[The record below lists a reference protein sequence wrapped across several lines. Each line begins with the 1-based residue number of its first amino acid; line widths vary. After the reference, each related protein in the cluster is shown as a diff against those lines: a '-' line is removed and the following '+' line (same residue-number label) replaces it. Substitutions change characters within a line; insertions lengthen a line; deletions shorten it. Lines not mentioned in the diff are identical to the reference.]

1 MTVYYTATLLAVGSA
16 LIAQSLAV
24 PDTVGPNEAYR
35 QARAHA
41 RLFAYLTGAILATVA
56 ALRWRV
62 GTDYGNY
69 VNEYDVYAAAP
80 WRGYTLL
87 NEPGLRFIAKLSA
100 QVNDDYA
107 TMLGAAA
114 FITVGLS
121 VATIYR
127 TSPTFA
133 LSVLLYVLTGP
144 WLGSFNG
151 VRQYL
156 ACAVLFA
163 GHRYILDRKFLKWL
177 AVVLVAV
184 LFHISAFV
192 MVLLYLLPRRK
203 LSLVG
208 GVVVVALASL
218 ATEGYG
224 RMLELVLVF
233 RPDSDFSGVSYFV
246 EELSPFRVAVAVAP
260 LLFYALVTD
269 KSELDQE
276 DHFYVH
282 LLLINAA
289 VFIAASGSAYIAR
302 FAIYTGVF
310 VCVAVPRLLPKK
322 NRELRAVSMVG
333 IVALYFVFWF
343 VETVAI
349 PDLATF
355 RWIFDREP
363 GQ

>member
-1 MTVYYTATLLAVGSA
+1 MPPSHG
-16 LIAQSLAV
+16 
-24 PDTVGPNEAYR
+24 
-35 QARAHA
+35 
-41 RLFAYLTGAILATVA
+41 
-56 ALRWRV
+56 
-62 GTDYGNY
+62 GTT
-69 VNEYDVYAAAP
+69 
-80 WRGYTLL
+80 RLL
-87 NEPGLRFIAKLSA
+87 NEPGLRFIAKLSLH
-100 QVNDDYA
+100 VRDDYA

-114 FITVGLS
+114 VITVGLS

-127 TSPTFA
+127 TSPAFA

-163 GHRYILDRKFLKWL
+163 GHRYILDRKLLKWL

-192 MVLLYLLPRRK
+192 MVLLYVLPRKR
-203 LSLVG
+203 LSVVG
-208 GVVVVALASL
+208 GVLVVALASL

-224 RMLELVLVF
+224 RMLELILVF

-246 EELSPFRVAVAVAP
+246 EELSPFRVAVAIAP
-260 LLFYALVTD
+260 LLFYALITE
-269 KSELDQE
+269 KGELSRD

-302 FAIYTGVF
+302 FAIYTGIF
-310 VCVAVPRLLPKK
+310 VCVAVPRLLPTK
-322 NRELRAVSMVG
+322 NRELRAVCMIA
-333 IVALYFVFWF
+333 IVAFYFVFWY
-343 VETVAI
+343 VETAAI
-349 PDLATF
+349 RDLATF

-363 GQ
+363 GCERATRGAPPWLTPRRLRPACFTSSAP